1 MKLELKNPEN
11 APPPAGKYSNLAV
24 VPEGGKL
31 LFIAG
36 QIGNLKSGEIL
47 KGLEAQYDQALR
59 NINSIIESEGGTK
72 ENLAKMTVFLTDEP
86 TDWNSIGKANEEHL
100 NKPRP
105 AMSWIYVSKLFKPE
119 VKVEIEATAAV

>member
-11 APPPAGKYSNLAV
+11 APQPAGKYSNLAV
-24 VPEGGKL
+24 VPEGSKL

-72 ENLAKMTVFLTDEP
+72 ENLAKMNRGGRIGEVNYLLPMAACTIYHTISISVSTHLT
-86 TDWNSIGKANEEHL
+86 ILIMH
-100 NKPRP
+100 
-105 AMSWIYVSKLFKPE
+105 MLFFITRDK
-119 VKVEIEATAAV
+119 

>member
-1 MKLELKNPEN
+1 LKLELKNPEN

-24 VPEGGKL
+24 VPEGSKL

-59 NINSIIESEGGTK
+59 NINSIIESIIILAVYYL
-72 ENLAKMTVFLTDEP
+72 NLGST
-86 TDWNSIGKANEEHL
+86 
-100 NKPRP
+100 NKPL
-105 AMSWIYVSKLFKPE
+105 IILKK
-119 VKVEIEATAAV
+119 VKS